1 MHILS
6 RNAVRAII
14 LSGLVFL
21 PRSAAADPVAI
32 TSGQMEVHPLSGSF
46 SLRFEGDGFFL
57 QAIGIP
63 YQNTVGSECIPCV
76 PGTSVDLGGAFIVP
90 IASGTATIKDVQYP
104 DVWVDGTTGTFTTP
118 SITVGGSATMR
129 ISVPFTFSGT
139 IVGFLENPLTRPS
152 DVPPLFSQPVAG
164 SGIASVTL
172 TPTLDENPVFF
183 ASDLRYDFEAAEP
196 VPEPASMLL
205 CGVGAAV
212 LAVRRRR
219 RSRTHR

>member
-1 MHILS
+1 MRILN
-6 RNAVRAII
+6 RNAGRAII

-21 PRSAAADPVAI
+21 PRSAAADPVVI

-46 SLRFEGDGFFL
+46 SLRFEGDGVFL
-57 QAIGIP
+57 QASGIP

-104 DVWVDGTTGTFTTP
+104 DVWVDGTTGTFATA
-118 SITVGGSATMR
+118 SITVGGSATTR

-139 IVGFLENPLTRPS
+139 VVGFLENPLTRPS
-152 DVPPLFSQPVAG
+152 DVPPLFTQPIVG
-164 SGIASVTL
+164 SGIASVTF

-183 ASDLRYDFEAAEP
+183 ASDLRYDFGTAEP
-196 VPEPASMLL
+196 VPEPASMVL
-205 CGVGAAV
+205 CGIGAAV
-212 LAVRRRR
+212 LARRRR
-219 RSRTHR
+219 RSRTHG